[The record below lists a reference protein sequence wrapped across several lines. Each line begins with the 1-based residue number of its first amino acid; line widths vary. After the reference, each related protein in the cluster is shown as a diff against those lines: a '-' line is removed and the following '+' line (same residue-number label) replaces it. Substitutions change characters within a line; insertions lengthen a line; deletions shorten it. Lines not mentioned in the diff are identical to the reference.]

1 MRRRSCKFSSW
12 AHAESSSSM
21 RQTIRGKNSYAPRRA
36 TSEVISQ
43 ERNTMK
49 SKLNGKVEANTKVLH
64 PDDHSH
70 ARQTSPLEADK
81 PAVKEYTE
89 WQKGRKGR
97 GTK

>member
-1 MRRRSCKFSSW
+1 
-12 AHAESSSSM
+12 
-21 RQTIRGKNSYAPRRA
+21 
-36 TSEVISQ
+36 
-43 ERNTMK
+43 MK